1 MGNVNGSRP
10 PAWFSDW
17 GEKPFTWFYRW
28 DEFIAE
34 RWIAPILANYMSAN
48 WLTLCTL
55 ILAFAGAFLLSMEM
69 LWAGV
74 ILYCAGRFLDHAD
87 GRIATIN
94 VTEGPFGQWWDLMVD
109 ALSSPVL
116 YVAIGISYGL
126 DPVVFCACALIA
138 FMVRCQEF
146 SYIYA
151 DSLQELEESNVLGHM
166 AYDES
171 GGLYYWLIPLFALS
185 GSLDYFIYLSTAG
198 HILWITFVI
207 YKTFK
212 AKSAAQ
218 KHPTETT
225 VQEEKSTLEWLYRFD
240 EFVAEDYVAPFLA
253 KYMSANWLTFY
264 TLVLAIS
271 GAFLGSIGLWGI
283 GVALF
288 CIGRFLDHA
297 DGQIARLTKTA
308 GPLGHLWDLVAG
320 ALSFLA
326 LYIAIGI
333 SQGLEPTI
341 VTVCALIAFLARW
354 QEYAFPGSLHDL
366 EESGF
371 VNHMAYCEDGGL
383 YYWLIPLFAMA
394 GSLDYFM
401 YLSTAG
407 HVLWTAYIMWKSYRY
422 RCEACIAPITQDALD
437 SRQV

>member
-1 MGNVNGSRP
+1 M
-10 PAWFSDW
+10 
-17 GEKPFTWFYRW
+17 
-28 DEFIAE
+28 
-34 RWIAPILANYMSAN
+34 
-48 WLTLCTL
+48 
-55 ILAFAGAFLLSMEM
+55 
-69 LWAGV
+69 
-74 ILYCAGRFLDHAD
+74 
-87 GRIATIN
+87 
-94 VTEGPFGQWWDLMVD
+94 
-109 ALSSPVL
+109 
-116 YVAIGISYGL
+116 
-126 DPVVFCACALIA
+126 
-138 FMVRCQEF
+138 
-146 SYIYA
+146 
-151 DSLQELEESNVLGHM
+151 
-166 AYDES
+166 
-171 GGLYYWLIPLFALS
+171 
-185 GSLDYFIYLSTAG
+185 
-198 HILWITFVI
+198 I

-271 GAFLGSIGLWGI
+271 GAFLGSIGLWGM

>member
-1 MGNVNGSRP
+1 MTIRNLSP
-10 PAWFSDW
+10 LPAWCSDW

-34 RWIAPILANYMSAN
+34 RWVAPILANYMSAN

-94 VTEGPFGQWWDLMVD
+94 ATEGPFGQWWDLMVD
-109 ALSSPVL
+109 ALSSPAL

-138 FMVRCQEF
+138 FMGRCQEF
-146 SYIYA
+146 SYLYA
-151 DSLQELEESNVLGHM
+151 DSLQEFEESNVLGHM

-185 GSLDYFIYLSTAG
+185 ASLDYFMYLSTAG
-198 HILWITFVI
+198 HILWITFVV
-207 YKTFK
+207 YKAFK
-212 AKSAAQ
+212 GKSAAQ

-225 VQEEKSTLEWLYRFD
+225 VQEEKGTLEWLYRFD

-264 TLVLAIS
+264 TLVLTIS
-271 GAFLGSIGLWGI
+271 GAFLGSIGLWGM

-297 DGQIARLTKTA
+297 DGQIARLKKTA

-333 SQGLEPTI
+333 SQGIEPTI
-341 VTVCALIAFLARW
+341 VTVCALMVFLARW

-366 EESGF
+366 EESGV

-383 YYWLIPLFAMA
+383 YYWLIPLFAMS

-407 HVLWTAYIMWKSYRY
+407 HVLWIAYIMWQSYRY
-422 RCEACIAPITQDALD
+422 RCEICIAPISPATVDA
-437 SRQV
+437 